1 MLRGPDRSFPSSRAT
16 RKGIRQLTGKVAVV
30 TGAASGIGRALAL
43 ELWAKGCHLALVDLD
58 QDGLASLHRSLSAS
72 NPDQLATTHLANVGD
87 KARMADLAGEVVA
100 AHGAVHVL
108 INNAGVGH
116 EAAFPQTSLDDWE
129 RIVGVNL
136 WGVIY
141 GCHFFLPHLA
151 KVECGHIVNI
161 SSLFGI
167 VAMPGQT
174 AYCTTKF
181 AVRGLSESLWEEL
194 RATSVGLT
202 VVHPAAVSTNIMK
215 RARGDDPE
223 LMQRLCR
230 WFEQNAI
237 SPERA
242 AAQIIR
248 AIETGRPRLLITP
261 EAAFGDFLKRLMPV
275 AGNKLFG
282 DAVIRV
288 IGVEDMRAKR
298 IAQWRETMEKTTQPL
313 AGGPARGNHDA

>member
-1 MLRGPDRSFPSSRAT
+1 M

-30 TGAASGIGRALAL
+30 TGAASGIGRALAIG
-43 ELWAKGCHLALVDLD
+43 LWEKGCHLALVDLD
-58 QDGLASLHRSLSAS
+58 HYGLASLRLSLNAS
-72 NPDQLATTHLANVGD
+72 KPGQIVTTHVADVGD
-87 KARMADLAGEVVA
+87 KARMGELGREVVA

-108 INNAGVGH
+108 VNNAGVGH

-151 KVECGHIVNI
+151 KVERGHIVNI

-167 VAMPGQT
+167 VAMAGQS

-181 AVRGLSESLWEEL
+181 AVRGLSETLWEEL

-202 VVHPAAVSTNIMK
+202 VVHPSAVATNIMK

-223 LMQRLCR
+223 LMQRLGR
-230 WFEQNAI
+230 WFEQNGI

-248 AIETGRPRLLITP
+248 AIEKGTPRLLITP
-261 EAAFGDFLKRLMPV
+261 EAAMGDFLKRLMPV

-282 DAVIRV
+282 DAVIRAV
-288 IGVEDMRAKR
+288 GVEDMRAKR
-298 IAQWRETMEKTTQPL
+298 ITQWRETMVKSDE
-313 AGGPARGNHDA
+313 A

>member
-1 MLRGPDRSFPSSRAT
+1 MLRGPDRSFTSSRT
-16 RKGIRQLTGKVAVV
+16 SRKGIRHLQGKVAVV

-43 ELWAKGCHLALVDLD
+43 GLWEKGCHLALVDLD
-58 QDGLASLHRSLSAS
+58 QDGLASLLFSLSAS
-72 NPDQLATTHLANVGD
+72 NEQLATTHLANVGD
-87 KARMADLAGEVVA
+87 KARMGELAREIAA

-108 INNAGVGH
+108 INNAGIGH

-151 KVECGHIVNI
+151 KVERGHIVNI

-167 VAMPGQT
+167 VAMAGQS

-202 VVHPAAVSTNIMK
+202 VVHPAAVATNIMK

-223 LMQRLCR
+223 LMRRLSR

-248 AIETGRPRLLITP
+248 AIEKGTPRLLITP

-282 DAVIRV
+282 DAVIRA

-298 IAQWRETMEKTTQPL
+298 IAQWRDTMEKATLPL
-313 AGGPARGNHDA
+313 ADGPVRRKDDA

>member
-1 MLRGPDRSFPSSRAT
+1 M
-16 RKGIRQLTGKVAVV
+16 V

-43 ELWAKGCHLALVDLD
+43 GLWEKGCHLALVDLD
-58 QDGLASLHRSLSAS
+58 QDGLAKLHVTLNGSRR
-72 NPDQLATTHLANVGD
+72 DQTVTMHVANVGD
-87 KARMADLAGEVVA
+87 KVRMRELAREVVA

-108 INNAGVGH
+108 INNAGIGH

-151 KVECGHIVNI
+151 KVDRGHIVNL

-167 VAMPGQT
+167 VAMAGQS

-181 AVRGLSESLWEEL
+181 AVRGLSEALWEEL
-194 RATSVGLT
+194 RATSVSLT
-202 VVHPAAVSTNIMK
+202 VVHPAAVATNIMK

-223 LMQRLCR
+223 LMQRLSR
-230 WFEQNAI
+230 WFERNAI

-242 AAQIIR
+242 AARIIR
-248 AIETGRPRLLITP
+248 AVEKGTPRLLITP

-275 AGNKLFG
+275 RGNKLFG

-298 IAQWRETMEKTTQPL
+298 ITQWRETMATTSQPQ
-313 AGGPARGNHDA
+313 AGGSVRSDDEA